1 MAFRLEDKD
10 GRLSLVPAWTSRDLN
25 VPEPPVIAN
34 GIVFALSNGESVVQ
48 ATDDGR
54 IMTTEQRLKAAP
66 GRAVLYA
73 FDSETGKE
81 LYNSGEQINGIAH
94 FSGIAV
100 ANGRIYVTTFDSTVY
115 SFGFD
120 DQ

>member
-1 MAFRLEDKD
+1 M
-10 GRLSLVPAWTSRDLN
+10 N

-34 GIVFALSNGESVVQ
+34 GIVFALSNGEAVVQ

-73 FDSETGKE
+73 FDSATGAE
-81 LYNSGEQINGIAH
+81 LFNSGEAINGIAH

-100 ANGRIYVTTFDSTVY
+100 ANGRVYVTTFDSTVY
-115 SFGFD
+115 SFGFPEE
-120 DQ
+120 